1 VTILVVVLA
10 VLAVGVVAAVVV
22 SRLPVPGVEDAV
34 STQSYPGLASG
45 TVEPAEVRA
54 ARLDVAVR
62 GYRMDQVDAMMTR
75 LADELEARDAEID
88 RLRGQEQHGHL

>member
-10 VLAVGVVAAVVV
+10 VLAVGVVAAVAI

-34 STQSYPGLASG
+34 TTQSSSGLPAGS
-45 TVEPAEVRA
+45 VEATQVRS

-62 GYRMDQVDAMMTR
+62 GYRMDQVDAMLTR
-75 LADELEARDAEID
+75 LADEIERRDAEIA